1 LINALSSSNLLYIH
15 QIIDKYYKL
24 RRLLFFFFCFFLL
37 SLSQFASFVLATTPL
52 QPYLSLSHTNIVLFL
67 HVRFLHF
74 AFCKS
79 VTKALKV
86 TLHRTGLYHDLEE
99 GWNVTRFFALS
110 YCTLGGAQV
119 AGNRHALFF
128 LTQWRR
134 FLPETLTVPQ
144 LVNKCS
150 AFYGKPTFI
159 TAFTTDRQLSV
170 S

>member
-1 LINALSSSNLLYIH
+1 M
-15 QIIDKYYKL
+15 
-24 RRLLFFFFCFFLL
+24 LFFASSCSQYLGSHLL
-37 SLSQFASFVLATTPL
+37 SCYDPAATMHP
-52 QPYLSLSHTNIVLFL
+52 LSHTNIVLFL
-67 HVRFLHF
+67 HVQFLHF

-86 TLHRTGLYHDLEE
+86 TPHRTSLYHDLAE
-99 GWNVTRFFALS
+99 GWNVTRFFAPS

-119 AGNRHALFF
+119 AGNRHALL

-144 LVNKCS
+144 LVNKCP
-150 AFYGKPTFI
+150 AFYGTHKFI
-159 TAFTTDRQLSV
+159 TALRSAQHLSL